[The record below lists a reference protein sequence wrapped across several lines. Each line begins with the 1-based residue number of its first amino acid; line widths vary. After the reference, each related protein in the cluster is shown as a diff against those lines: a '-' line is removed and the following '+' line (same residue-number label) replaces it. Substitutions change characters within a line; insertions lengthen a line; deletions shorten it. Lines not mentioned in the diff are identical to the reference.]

1 MRPGARAGAGEHK
14 SAQATDLRR
23 RGPSREA
30 GPGLRA
36 ESRVWEGAREGTG
49 HIKGLLDTASQ
60 MKTRLGV

>member
-23 RGPSREA
+23 RGPSGEA

-36 ESRVWEGAREGTG
+36 ESRVREGAG